1 MITFNHIKSNYQHPY
16 YLFLS
21 RSLYLYV
28 LHEDKKSSPPLIM
41 IMNILSTP
49 SLNEPWARNCYRWMD
64 YLLNNWQKYDFS
76 VSVTILL
83 RLLTL
88 SKVQMNGLLTEQVN
102 NWQKYDFQ
110 CFCSHA
116 TETFNILKSP
126 GEWTF
131 TYRAAHLKLRTSLP
145 QILSLHPAFVECNI
159 IVKSTWGRSPSGLC
173 YYEKDPSAIS
183 SSVQHCQCPK
193 NLKSNQTCLRK
204 VIWKTCL
211 LIKLVH

>member
-1 MITFNHIKSNYQHPY
+1 MRPEWEIVTLIFTFTDRSTLI
-16 YLFLS
+16 LF
-21 RSLYLYV
+21 
-28 LHEDKKSSPPLIM
+28 
-41 IMNILSTP
+41 NI
-49 SLNEPWARNCYRWMD
+49 
-64 YLLNNWQKYDFS
+64 
-76 VSVTILL
+76 SVTMLL

-88 SKVQMNGLLTEQVN
+88 LKVQMN

-116 TETFNILKSP
+116 TEIFDILKST

-145 QILSLHPAFVECNI
+145 QILSLHTAFVECNN
-159 IVKSTWGRSPSGLC
+159 IVRSTWGRSPSGLC
-173 YYEKDPSAIS
+173 YYERDPSAIS
-183 SSVQHCQCPK
+183 SSVPHYQCPK

-211 LIKLVH
+211 FIKLVH